1 MLRLWEYPIDATDL
15 ASPARLQPAV
25 SPCQSS
31 LRLPPSLLMV
41 GLSMP
46 SVGVEFVGKH
56 PTRYPPIMVPSR
68 QSLLHRYPLP
78 STHDQPVWWVPPASD
93 PLIDANLG
101 PSATA
106 NGVVNGMST
115 ATFGRY
121 LALSAATQPTPFL
134 VLYSQHPKDNCLSQ
148 PISPT
153 IKCFRT
159 GIRPCALGTCPF
171 TPGHESFATPGFT
184 TPLLHT
190 PLQEVSTISTTSGL
204 RVFCARCTHF

>member
-1 MLRLWEYPIDATDL
+1 M
-15 ASPARLQPAV
+15 QPAV

-41 GLSMP
+41 GLSTP

-56 PTRYPPIMVPSR
+56 PARYPPIVVPSH

-106 NGVVNGMST
+106 NGVANSMST

-121 LALSAATQPTPFL
+121 PALSAATQPTPFL

-153 IKCFRT
+153 IECFRT

-204 RVFCARCTHF
+204 RVFCACCT